1 MLTSKVKQTVER
13 FCMLKPGDRVVVA
26 VSGGPDSVC
35 LLSVLQALAKDL
47 NLVLHVAH
55 LDHLFRGKES
65 ADEALFVAGLAEK
78 LGIPATIGK
87 IDVPAFCRE
96 RGLSSQEGAR
106 TARYDFFSRVVEAT
120 RASRIATGHT
130 ADDQAETFLMRLLRG
145 AGVSGLSGIPPVRE
159 NIIRPLI
166 EVTRQ
171 EVLEHIKEAGLA
183 FVTDPSNSKP
193 AYTRNKIRL
202 DVLPVLK
209 QFNPRLIETLASE
222 AALLRDEDEAMEAC
236 LARLVPGIISRE
248 KDFVVFKREEFNALP
263 QAFRRRL
270 FKRAVDLAGAESSG
284 LSSVQ
289 IDEALAFM
297 AGAGVGRAMRLPHGL
312 TVERE
317 YGKFIISLQAASL
330 AFSHTLALPGTTR
343 IPEIGIEVETTV
355 RETRDD
361 GRERRDERAENYL
374 WHAEF
379 DYAKIMLPLMI
390 RSRLR
395 GDRFCPTGMGGR
407 SKKLQDYFVDE
418 KLPRRKRD
426 AVPLLVSGDD
436 VLWVAG
442 LRTDERFLA
451 GPETG
456 KVLIVTMRNAEPA
469 PSGYEWHRECRV

>member
-1 MLTSKVKQTVER
+1 MLTTKVKQTVEH

-35 LLSVLQALAKDL
+35 LLSVLAELSWEYGL
-47 NLVLHVAH
+47 TLHVAH
-55 LDHLFRGKES
+55 LDHMFRGKES

-78 LGIPATIGK
+78 LGVPATIGK

-106 TARYDFFSRVVEAT
+106 TARYGFFSRVAEAT
-120 RASRIATGHT
+120 RSSRIATGHT

-166 EVTRQ
+166 EITRQ
-171 EVLEHIKEAGLA
+171 EVLEHVKEAGLA

-202 DVLPVLK
+202 DVIPVLK
-209 QFNPRLIETLASE
+209 QFNPRIVETLASE
-222 AALLRDEDEAMEAC
+222 ASLLRDENDAMEAC
-236 LARLVPGIISRE
+236 LTTFVPGIISRE
-248 KDFVVFKREEFNALP
+248 RDFVVFKREEFNALQ

-297 AGAGVGRAMRLPHGL
+297 AAAGAGRTMRLPHGL

-317 YGKFIISLQAASL
+317 YGKFIISLQAASQS
-330 AFSHTLALPGTTR
+330 FSHTLALPGTTP
-343 IPEIGIEVETTV
+343 IPEIGMEVETTV

-361 GRERRDERAENYL
+361 GRETRDERAENYL

-379 DYAKIMLPLMI
+379 DYAKIVLPLTV

-436 VLWVAG
+436 ILWVAG
-442 LRTDERFLA
+442 LRTDERFLP
-451 GPETG
+451 GVKT
-456 KVLIVTMRNAEPA
+456 KRILVV
-469 PSGYEWHRECRV
+469 RVKKDDRDNT

>member
-1 MLTSKVKQTVER
+1 MLTTKVKQTVER
-13 FCMLKPGDRVVVA
+13 FRMLKPGDRVVVA

-35 LLSVLQALAKDL
+35 LLSVLAELSREYGLA
-47 NLVLHVAH
+47 LHVAH
-55 LDHLFRGKES
+55 LDHMFRGKES

-78 LGIPATIGK
+78 LGTPATIGK

-106 TARYDFFSRVVEAT
+106 TARYGFFSSVVEASG
-120 RASRIATGHT
+120 ASRIATGHT

-166 EVTRQ
+166 EITRQ
-171 EVLEHIKEAGLA
+171 EVLEHLKEAGLA
-183 FVTDPSNSKP
+183 FVTDPSNAKP

-202 DVLPVLK
+202 HVLPVLK
-209 QFNPRLIETLASE
+209 QFNPRLVETLASE
-222 AALLRDEDEAMEAC
+222 AALLRDEDEAMDAC
-236 LARLVPGIISRE
+236 LTTLVPGIISRE
-248 KDFVVFKREEFNALP
+248 KDFVVLKRAEFNTLQ

-270 FKRAVDLAGAESSG
+270 FKQAVALSGAESSG

-297 AGAGVGRAMRLPHGL
+297 AAAGAGRTMHLPHGL
-312 TVERE
+312 AVERE
-317 YGKFIISLQAASL
+317 YEKFIICLQAASQ
-330 AFSHTLALPGTTR
+330 AFSHTLALPGTTP
-343 IPEIGIEVETTV
+343 IPEIGMEVETTV

-361 GRERRDERAENYL
+361 GRATRDERAENYF

-379 DYAKIMLPLMI
+379 DYDKIVFPLI
-390 RSRLR
+390 VRSRLR
-395 GDRFCPTGMGGR
+395 GDRFCPTRMGGR
-407 SKKLQDYFVDE
+407 SKKLQDYFVDL

-436 VLWVAG
+436 ILWVAG

-456 KVLIVTMRNAEPA
+456 KVLIVTVRNAE
-469 PSGYEWHRECRV
+469 